1 MKKTIAT
8 IAIVSLLAFTADK
21 FITIKFTEAQT
32 NYHWQTLN
40 NIKALVDKS
49 EMPHTQVQY
58 IVKGIDSLQHDI
70 QLSAKIDST
79 SKK

>member
-1 MKKTIAT
+1 MKKTITT
-8 IAIVSLLAFTADK
+8 IAIVTLLAFTADK
-21 FITIKFTEAQT
+21 FITVKFTEAQI

-70 QLSAKIDST
+70 QVSAKIDST
-79 SKK
+79 IKK